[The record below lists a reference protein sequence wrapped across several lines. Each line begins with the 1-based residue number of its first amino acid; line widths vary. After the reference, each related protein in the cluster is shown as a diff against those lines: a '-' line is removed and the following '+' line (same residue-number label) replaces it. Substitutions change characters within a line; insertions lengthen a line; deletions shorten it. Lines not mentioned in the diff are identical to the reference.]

1 MSGQI
6 VNITVNRTERKVS
19 INVQE
24 VSGPKGEAFEYE
36 DFTPEQLEALKV
48 KGDPFVYEDFTPEQ
62 IEALK
67 VKGDQG
73 EQGVPVK
80 TQNFTLTALD
90 IRLGYVSL
98 SLPVTND
105 QSVQVFI
112 EDAGILAEVGIDYSL
127 SGQEIFWLGYTLQ
140 EILEAGDKLR
150 ILFY

>member
-1 MSGQI
+1 MSDHT
-6 VNITVNRTERKVS
+6 VNITVNRVERTVT
-19 INVQE
+19 INVDQ
-24 VSGPKGEAFEYE
+24 VSGPKGEPFEYE
-36 DFTPEQLEALKV
+36 DFTPQQIEALKV
-48 KGDPFVYEDFTPEQ
+48 KGDPFVYGDFTPGQ
-62 IEALK
+62 LEALK

-98 SLPVTND
+98 SLPVIID

-127 SGQEIFWLGYTLQ
+127 SGQEIYWLGYSLQ
-140 EILEAGDKLR
+140 NILETGDKLR

>member
-19 INVQE
+19 INVDQ
-24 VSGPKGEAFEYE
+24 VSGPKGEPFEYE

-48 KGDPFVYEDFTPEQ
+48 KGDPFVYEDFTPDQ

-90 IRLGYVSL
+90 IR
-98 SLPVTND
+98 D
-105 QSVQVFI
+105 RKSVV
-112 EDAGILAEVGIDYSL
+112 
-127 SGQEIFWLGYTLQ
+127 
-140 EILEAGDKLR
+140 
-150 ILFY
+150 